1 MHKIVY
7 KKVLDPKI
15 TRFSVEAPDVARARK
30 PGQFVILRLDEE
42 GERFPLTIVDSDDE
56 VGTIDLIVQDAGY
69 STHILSN
76 MEVGDEIRDVLGP
89 LGNPT
94 EVENFG
100 IVVCVGGGVGT
111 ALLYPIAK
119 GMKEAG
125 NYVISLIGARTK
137 ELILLEEEMQEVS
150 DEVVV
155 TTDDGSYGIHGF
167 GSTVLDGWLKEGK
180 EIDRVVAIGP
190 VLMMRAVANVT
201 KSHNVKTIVSLNPI
215 MVDGTGMCG
224 GCRVT
229 VGDEIK
235 FACVDGPEFDGHLV
249 DFEELMTRQ
258 SFYKEDEQCRLEAV
272 IEQEKKEAKVNG

>member
-1 MHKIVY
+1 MYRIVY
-7 KKVLDPKI
+7 KKVLAPKI

-30 PGQFVILRLDEE
+30 PGQFVVLRLDEK
-42 GERFPLTIVDSDDE
+42 GERFPLTTVDSDE
-56 VGTIDLIVQDAGY
+56 EAGTIDLIVQDAGY
-69 STHILSN
+69 STHVLSN

-94 EVENFG
+94 EIDNWGTVA
-100 IVVCVGGGVGT
+100 CVGGGVGT
-111 ALLYPIAK
+111 ALIYPIAK
-119 GMKEAG
+119 AMKEAG

-137 ELILLEEEMQEVS
+137 GLIILEEEMKEFS

-167 GSTVLDGWLKEGK
+167 ASTVLEEWLDEGK
-180 EIDRVVAIGP
+180 KINRVVAIGP

-201 KSHNVKTIVSLNPI
+201 KPHNIKTIVSLNPI

-224 GCRVT
+224 GCRVS
-229 VGDEIK
+229 VGDEVK

-249 DFEELMTRQ
+249 DFEELMIRQ
-258 SFYKEDEQCRLEAV
+258 SFYQEEEQCRLE
-272 IEQEKKEAKVNG
+272 EALEEE